1 VTSKRGNGDGDNC
14 AAGGAVMV
22 SAGCAIS
29 AALVLVGCLAAL
41 LVVRR
46 RRRCHVEDESKTE
59 ETRRIVGRQDSAEQP
74 WSSWLRPLV
83 RPARGTAHHDRCAL
97 ASSSFSRVHS
107 RRTELYRTEVRQ
119 LEFANALQPNQL
131 RDADA
136 CDQ

>member
-1 VTSKRGNGDGDNC
+1 
-14 AAGGAVMV
+14 MV

-29 AALVLVGCLAAL
+29 ALVLVGCLAAL

-46 RRRCHVEDESKTE
+46 RRRRGCHVEDESKTE